1 MFFEALAG
9 CGLLLV
15 IVMAFKCLII
25 VQQGRSAVVER
36 LGRFSGLLGPGPH
49 FIFPFVD
56 QVVKTF
62 DTRET
67 VHDFE
72 PTAVITKDNA
82 TVRINAVTYFRVT
95 DVKAAAYNVQN
106 FSRAMDSLIIT
117 TLRNLIGEF
126 ELDEALNGRTAINTK
141 LQGILDEATHGWGLK
156 VSRVELKEIT
166 PLGDIKDAMDK
177 QMVAER
183 TRRAQILE
191 AEGSKRSAIL
201 HAEGAKESSVLRAEG
216 ERDVVLIRAKA
227 EAEALLMSS
236 QAQRDA
242 IREIISAFGHQG
254 AEEKYLQLKYLEALP
269 LMANGKGATV
279 FMPTQMGQT
288 AGLAALAG
296 EAFRATQHVTDPQ
309 GALPQPAASAVPT
322 AQHLR
327 RPGVDPATGVRIS

>member
-9 CGLLLV
+9 FGLLFVV
-15 IVMAFKCLII
+15 IIAFKCLVI
-25 VQQGRSAVVER
+25 VQQGRTAVIER

-49 FIFPFVD
+49 FIMPFVD

-95 DVKAAAYNVQN
+95 DVKAAMYNVQN

-216 ERDVVLIRAKA
+216 ERDVVIIRAKA

-242 IREIISAFGHQG
+242 IREVISAFSQG
-254 AEEKYLQLKYLEALP
+254 ADEKYLQLKYLEALP
-269 LMANGKGATV
+269 QMANGKGATV

-296 EAFRATQHVTDPQ
+296 EAFRATQHGNDNQVIQAPAAM
-309 GALPQPAASAVPT
+309 GQPA
-322 AQHLR
+322 R
-327 RPGVDPATGVRIS
+327 RPGVDPITGVRIS